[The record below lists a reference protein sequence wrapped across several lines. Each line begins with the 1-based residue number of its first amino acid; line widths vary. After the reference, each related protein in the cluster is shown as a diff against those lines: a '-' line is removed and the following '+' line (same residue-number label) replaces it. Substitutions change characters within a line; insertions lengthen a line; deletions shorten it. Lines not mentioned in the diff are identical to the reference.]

1 MTFLDPPSSFL
12 DIQEDIPFD
21 HARALHVERV
31 DSPSG
36 IDAVAAEWDRVQND
50 CTFRHVLLDHRWVR
64 AWWNVFG
71 PNKDLHN
78 LVIREGSRARGIV
91 PMVLSRGWEAWP
103 RRDDPLQIAEDHANL
118 DIPKWRRVIPVRRVT
133 FPLNI
138 PSQNARAHA
147 LLAGDPAPVCA
158 AVLHYWSNRASEWDV
173 MVLEGLPAESGQR
186 EAFTAAAAKEG
197 FGALPS
203 GRTRIMHRADL
214 SGGMEAYLSKRTA
227 TFRKSRRR
235 HMNQCHRAGEVELV
249 TYRGEN
255 IRRGLSILFE
265 LERHT
270 WKADPTRNDARMRVP
285 LDDRIRL
292 FLTEVGTA
300 FASSDDAVVIVMNFN
315 GIPVGAMMGVS
326 RRSIMLAL
334 LTYLRDDMRD
344 TLNTYPLMD
353 AFIQDAI
360 AHGMTSLDMNGVTEY
375 TRRWATHE
383 DRYQRLYIFNRHPK
397 ARILQVSKAL
407 ATNLSQL
414 SRSVEWDRNGDDDGS
429 H

>member
-1 MTFLDPPSSFL
+1 
-12 DIQEDIPFD
+12 
-21 HARALHVERV
+21 
-31 DSPSG
+31 
-36 IDAVAAEWDRVQND
+36 
-50 CTFRHVLLDHRWVR
+50 
-64 AWWNVFG
+64 
-71 PNKDLHN
+71 
-78 LVIREGSRARGIV
+78 
-91 PMVLSRGWEAWP
+91 
-103 RRDDPLQIAEDHANL
+103 
-118 DIPKWRRVIPVRRVT
+118 
-133 FPLNI
+133 
-138 PSQNARAHA
+138 
-147 LLAGDPAPVCA
+147 
-158 AVLHYWSNRASEWDV
+158 

-326 RRSIMLAL
+326 RRSMMLAL

-383 DRYQRLYIFNRHPK
+383 DRYQRLYIFSRHPK